1 MKRTLVTG
9 AVLSCFVSAPVLA
22 QPDPG
27 QPDPG
32 GDAGG
37 AGGNDAGGGGDTG
50 DGTGPGLDPNV
61 PIGSVDP
68 ENPDEGNIADDL
80 GVAPE
85 VFTARLYGYVDAHFE
100 KSQAQPG
107 LDEMGNTAGSKQAAE
122 FDVTNLNI
130 MLQGRIYGRYRYFI
144 NLSAPGSGSPT
155 EDAAV
160 GLRNGWVEF
169 PVYRDFFN
177 FRIGKTYR
185 RFGLY
190 NEILDA
196 TPTFIGIEPP
206 EMFDSDHLMLTR
218 TTNAMLHG
226 TIVSGSTSLS
236 YALTAGNDERR
247 GAQLPFGADLR
258 FDFAGAAKVG
268 VSYYNSNG
276 DAAPT
281 VDVGSS
287 PLGGV
292 INWMEK
298 DKYQVYSAFAQVM
311 TKGLTLQAEY
321 TKANH
326 DAFRNPAAVYN
337 LVASDAGL
345 IPRQLEQFFRDPD
358 MPSED
363 NVITDVSYG
372 VTAIYGRAGYEI
384 PIYKQWTVTPYA
396 QLDYYKNIETIGS
409 EDFGGDNEAGLTD
422 DGKFLK
428 YTLGVVFRPV
438 RFVAIKVDGSVHS
451 QEFNGATYNYAEV
464 RTSWSLYWELG
475 DGE

>member
-1 MKRTLVTG
+1 
-9 AVLSCFVSAPVLA
+9 
-22 QPDPG
+22 
-27 QPDPG
+27 
-32 GDAGG
+32 
-37 AGGNDAGGGGDTG
+37 
-50 DGTGPGLDPNV
+50 
-61 PIGSVDP
+61 
-68 ENPDEGNIADDL
+68 
-80 GVAPE
+80 
-85 VFTARLYGYVDAHFE
+85 
-100 KSQAQPG
+100 
-107 LDEMGNTAGSKQAAE
+107 
-122 FDVTNLNI
+122 
-130 MLQGRIYGRYRYFI
+130 LQGRIYGRYRYFI

-160 GLRNGWVEF
+160 GVRNGWVEF

-226 TIVSGSTSLS
+226 TIVSGNTSLS
-236 YALTAGNDERR
+236 YALMSGNDERL

-276 DAAPT
+276 NAGPT
-281 VDVGSS
+281 VETGSS

-292 INWMEK
+292 INWMAS
-298 DKYQVYSAFAQVM
+298 DKYQVYSAFAQV
-311 TKGLTLQAEY
+311 TTHGLTLQGEY

-326 DAFRNPAAVYN
+326 DAQRDPGRVFG
-337 LVASDAGL
+337 LVDPMADDTAGL
-345 IPRQLEQFFRDPD
+345 IPRQIAQFFSDPAN
-358 MPSED
+358 PTEA
-363 NVITDVSYG
+363 NVIIPVSYG
-372 VTAIYGRAGYEI
+372 VTAAYARAGYEF
-384 PIYKQWTVTPYA
+384 PIYQQWTLTPYA
-396 QLDYYKNIETIGS
+396 QFDFYKNIETIGN

-422 DGKFLK
+422 DGQFLK
-428 YTLGVVFRPV
+428 YTLGMVVRPV

-451 QEFNGATYNYAEV
+451 QNFNNDTFNYAEV
-464 RTSWSLYWELG
+464 RTSFSLYWELG

>member
-9 AVLSCFVSAPVLA
+9 AVYLVFVSAPVFA
-22 QPDPG
+22 QPDPP

-32 GDAGG
+32 GGAAGG
-37 AGGNDAGGGGDTG
+37 GDAGGGDTG
-50 DGTGPGLDPNV
+50 DAGPGPGLDPNV
-61 PIGSVDP
+61 PIGSIDP
-68 ENPDEGNIADDL
+68 DNPDEGNLADDL

-107 LDEMGNTAGSKQAAE
+107 LNEAGMTEGSKQAAE

-155 EDAAV
+155 EDGAV
-160 GLRNGWVEF
+160 GLRNGWVEL

-226 TIVSGSTSLS
+226 TIVSGNTSLS
-236 YALTAGNDERR
+236 YALQAGNDERR

-311 TKGLTLQAEY
+311 TKGLTVQAEY

-326 DAFRNPAAVYN
+326 DAVRNEERVQNLAVDN
-337 LVASDAGL
+337 QAGL
-345 IPRQLEQFFRDPD
+345 IPRQMEQFFRNGDPAQG
-358 MPSED
+358 
-363 NVITDVSYG
+363 VIPDITYG

-384 PIYKQWTVTPYA
+384 PIYKQWSVTPYA

-428 YTLGVVFRPV
+428 YTLGVVIRPV

-451 QEFNGATYNYAEV
+451 QEFNGATFNYAEV